1 MKKFL
6 IFASVIMI
14 FLVLF
19 SGCRKKE
26 SAEREAAPEVSGS
39 SAVSTE
45 VADSTMPPP
54 TEYSSADEIKN
65 DVLRFQEA
73 LSARDV
79 NKCEAIVGSE
89 LQARCSQTLKNP
101 VEK

>member
-6 IFASVIMI
+6 IFASVIII

-19 SGCRKKE
+19 SGCKKKE
-26 SAEREAAPEVSGS
+26 SAEREAAPEI
-39 SAVSTE
+39 
-45 VADSTMPPP
+45 ADSTLPPP

-73 LSARDV
+73 LSARDA
-79 NKCEAIVGSE
+79 NKCEAILGNE
-89 LQARCSQTLKNP
+89 LQTRCSQTLKNSA
-101 VEK
+101 VK